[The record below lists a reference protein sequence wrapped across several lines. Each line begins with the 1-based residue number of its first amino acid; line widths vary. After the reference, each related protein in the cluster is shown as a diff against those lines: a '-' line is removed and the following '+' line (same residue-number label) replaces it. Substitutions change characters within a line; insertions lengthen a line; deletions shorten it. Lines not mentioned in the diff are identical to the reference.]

1 MKEVFY
7 FPEEE
12 SPNKILAILVAI
24 LGIFSLILP
33 IKVSLLVGAFMM
45 NYPHMIIPYGS
56 LALIIT
62 SVLLSTLTGVLQ
74 VFLFLSWNN
83 AIRKNIENTKLLF
96 QLSLETISNDKK
108 ESLKAFLSR
117 LSELEL
123 ATWAFWAYTVIYIIS
138 LISGIGFKI
147 ILNVIAFVF
156 LAIYLQS
163 LFSISS
169 ELSMLKNTAYSYF
182 LERPAL
188 LPKVK
193 ERNIILVALF
203 SVITFTLYW
212 LYLMVKLTYELHD
225 FIEEDKILR
234 KHVITVL
241 KRK

>member
-1 MKEVFY
+1 M
-7 FPEEE
+7 
-12 SPNKILAILVAI
+12 
-24 LGIFSLILP
+24 
-33 IKVSLLVGAFMM
+33 
-45 NYPHMIIPYGS
+45 
-56 LALIIT
+56 
-62 SVLLSTLTGVLQ
+62 
-74 VFLFLSWNN
+74 
-83 AIRKNIENTKLLF
+83 
-96 QLSLETISNDKK
+96 
-108 ESLKAFLSR
+108 KAFLSR